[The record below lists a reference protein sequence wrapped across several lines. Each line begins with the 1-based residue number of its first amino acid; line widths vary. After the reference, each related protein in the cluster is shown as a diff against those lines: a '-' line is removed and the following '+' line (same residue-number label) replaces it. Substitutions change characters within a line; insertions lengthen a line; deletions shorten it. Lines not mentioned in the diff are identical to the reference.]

1 VTVLGICLSLAALS
15 GPVVWVPGERF
26 TLAWTHS
33 IEKTRWEE
41 DYSVQWR
48 GAPAAPVLMA
58 TESRIRGS
66 GAGMEPPPDAV
77 LHEGWWRYTPSVQQ
91 PSELP
96 LSRSGFVA
104 DFERCDAQG
113 CQPLS
118 HWLPSD
124 GGVTLLRA
132 CAPPKVSSRP

>member
-1 VTVLGICLSLAALS
+1 MTALGICLSLAALS
-15 GPVVWVPGERF
+15 GPAVWVPGERF

-41 DYSVQWR
+41 DYTVQWR
-48 GAPAAPVLMA
+48 GDPAGPVLIA
-58 TESRIRGS
+58 TEARIRGS
-66 GAGMEPPPDAV
+66 GAGMEPPPEAV
-77 LHEGWWRYTPSVQQ
+77 QQGGWWRYTPAVRQ

-96 LSRSGFVA
+96 LTRSGFTP

-113 CQPLS
+113 CRPLS

-132 CAPPKVSSRP
+132 CESPKVSSRP

>member
-1 VTVLGICLSLAALS
+1 MTALGICLSLAALS
-15 GPVVWVPGERF
+15 GPAVWVPGDQF

-33 IEKTRWEE
+33 VERTRWEE
-41 DYSVQWR
+41 DYTVQWR
-48 GAPAAPVLMA
+48 GAPAQAVLIA
-58 TESRIRGS
+58 TEARIRGS

-77 LHEGWWRYTPSVQQ
+77 LNGGWWRYTPTIRQ
-91 PSELP
+91 PLELP
-96 LSRSGFVA
+96 LMRSGFVP

-118 HWLPSD
+118 NWLPSD

-132 CAPPKVSSRP
+132 CESPKVSSRP

>member
-1 VTVLGICLSLAALS
+1 MSALGICLSLAALS
-15 GPVVWVPGERF
+15 SPVVWVPGEHF

-33 IEKTRWEE
+33 VEKTRWEE
-41 DYSVQWR
+41 DYTVQWR
-48 GAPAAPVLMA
+48 GEPAKPVLFA
-58 TESRIRGS
+58 TEARIRGS
-66 GAGMEPPPDAV
+66 GAGMEPPPDAM
-77 LHEGWWRYTPSVQQ
+77 LHSGWWHYTPTVRQ
-91 PSELP
+91 PTELP
-96 LSRSGFVA
+96 LMRSGFVP

-132 CAPPKVSSRP
+132 CERPKVSSRP

>member
-1 VTVLGICLSLAALS
+1 MTALGICLSLAALS
-15 GPVVWVPGERF
+15 GPAVWVPGERF

-41 DYSVQWR
+41 DYTVQWH
-48 GAPAAPVLMA
+48 GTPAKAVLIA
-58 TESRIRGS
+58 TEARIRGS
-66 GAGMEPPPDAV
+66 GAGMEPPPEAV
-77 LHEGWWRYTPSVQQ
+77 LQGGWWRYTPADRQ
-91 PSELP
+91 PTALP
-96 LSRSGFVA
+96 LMRSDFVP

-113 CQPLS
+113 CRPLS

-132 CAPPKVSSRP
+132 CESPKVSSRP